1 MAVRPVFVPFSK
13 APYFVKIDT
22 SFVWN
27 AGQSVSQKKKNV
39 VALHEAFVRRYPE
52 KSVLEISTKSLQ
64 EEGVSLSAF
73 NLMKFVPSLGKQI
86 SVECAYQGSKAF
98 ERGGPYTDIY
108 DKTSR
113 QAKLDE
119 RLTDSGRLVCFSF
132 EGESFPPTP
141 HSTFY
146 DWLYIN
152 ALSENPELARK
163 VLGYDGFTD
172 IEFNPEKG
180 ISCQAQSAAVY
191 KSLHSLGLLDECR
204 DFNRFRAL
212 LTR

>member
-1 MAVRPVFVPFSK
+1 MAVRPIFVPFPK

-22 SFVWN
+22 SFEWN
-27 AGQSVSQKKKNV
+27 AGQAPSQKKKNV
-39 VALHEAFVRRYPE
+39 AALHEAFTCRYPE

-64 EEGVSLSAF
+64 EEGIRLSAF
-73 NLMKFVPSLGKQI
+73 NLLKFIPSLGKSI

-98 ERGGPYTDIY
+98 ERGGPYTDLY
-108 DKTSR
+108 EKTSR

-119 RLTDSGRLVCFSF
+119 RLTDSGRLVRFSF
-132 EGESFPPTP
+132 EGESFPSAP

-152 ALSENPELARK
+152 ALSENSELAQK

-172 IEFNPEKG
+172 IEFNPERG
-180 ISCQAQSAAVY
+180 VSCQAQSAAIY
-191 KSLHSLGLLDECR
+191 KSLYSLGLVDECR
-204 DFNRFRAL
+204 DFNSFRAL